1 MYGLES
7 ARRKPP
13 LGLWIEAIFV
23 FLGVNGFAV
32 GLPNILTGLVNIVV
46 IYHIVRKRYGAG
58 AGLIV
63 AALGPRCCTSVVF
76 RDEQSL
82 DPIEALRQE

>member
-32 GLPNILTGLVNIVV
+32 GLPNILAGLVNIVV

-58 AGLIV
+58 AGLIA

-76 RDEQSL
+76 RDKQSL
-82 DPIEALRQE
+82 DSIETLGWE